1 MPVDSFNSEYESL
14 QNQWKKCRDAYQGQE
29 ALIENGADIN
39 AKDIDGNTPCHF
51 CSEYGH
57 RKCLK
62 FLLTKRPYLFANN
75 NDDKSAI
82 DVAINGEILAVSTNT
97 IRLII

>member
-1 MPVDSFNSEYESL
+1 MPVVT
-14 QNQWKKCRDAYQGQE
+14 

-75 NDDKSAI
+75 NDEKSAI
-82 DVAINGEILAVSTNT
+82 DVAINGEILAEFQEFISQSKDYTKKP
-97 IRLII
+97 